1 VSRGSKGLLFG
12 GAFLAFVWVLLVAF
26 LALTGEDPA
35 GGSTAERAAGQA
47 RSPEPT
53 SYASPEPTVPEPT
66 TGGSAP
72 AAPGASD
79 PFGTPA
85 DTDDA
90 DTDDAAALAPP
101 ADEAGRP
108 SGEAPGDSSDAE
120 EDGPGED
127 SPPDDGPA
135 GGASPEP
142 VSDERAPVELSE
154 IEQKRAEAAAFNFL
168 RYAYGYTG
176 ETREQYEAYVNQAVV
191 PDTFRDS
198 PGASVVEDF
207 AENVSSGGGVKS
219 TLLEQDIEIS
229 PSSKTRAVAATSFV
243 LEDPSGTRRFE
254 QKLEVMALGPIWKVS
269 GAGPLVAAAG
279 GGGEQP

>member
-1 VSRGSKGLLFG
+1 MSRSSKGLLFG
-12 GAFLAFVWVLLVAF
+12 GALFVGVWVLLVAF
-26 LALTGEDPA
+26 LALSGEDPA
-35 GGSTAERAAGQA
+35 GGSTAERAAGQG

-53 SYASPEPTVPEPT
+53 SYSTPEPTVSEPT
-66 TGGSAP
+66 TGGSAS
-72 AAPGASD
+72 ATPGASD
-79 PFGTPA
+79 PFGKPA
-85 DTDDA
+85 N
-90 DTDDAAALAPP
+90 TDDAAAPAPP
-101 ADEAGRP
+101 AEEGGQP
-108 SGEAPGDSSDAE
+108 SGDASGTE

-127 SPPDDGPA
+127 LPPDDGPA
-135 GGASPEP
+135 GGTATEP

-154 IEQKRAEAAAFNFL
+154 VEHKRAEAAAFNFL

-229 PSSKTRAVAATSFV
+229 PSSKTRAQAATSFV

-254 QKLEVMALGPIWKVS
+254 QKLEVTALGPIWKVAE
-269 GAGPLVAAAG
+269 AGPLEAAADE
-279 GGGEQP
+279 GGEQP